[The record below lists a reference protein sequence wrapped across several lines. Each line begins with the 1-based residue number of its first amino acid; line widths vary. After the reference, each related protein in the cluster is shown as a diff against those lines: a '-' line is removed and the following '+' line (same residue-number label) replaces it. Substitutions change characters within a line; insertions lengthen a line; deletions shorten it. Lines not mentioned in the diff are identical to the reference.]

1 MPQSLSAVYL
11 HAVFSTKERWP
22 YLRDPTFRDQVHRFL
37 AGITKRL
44 DCPPIEIGGV
54 DDHAH
59 VLARLGRTISQAEWI
74 KEMKRACTEW
84 INEQGPGK
92 ARFAWQA
99 GYGVF
104 SVSPSSLETVRRYI
118 VNQEERHKKV
128 SFQDEFR
135 TLLRKHGLEWDER
148 YVWD

>member
-22 YLRDPTFRDQVHRFL
+22 YLRDAAFRDEVYRFL

-54 DDHAH
+54 EDHTH
-59 VLARLGRTISQAEWI
+59 VLARFGRTISQADWI

-84 INEQGPGK
+84 INEQSPDRG
-92 ARFAWQA
+92 RFAWQA

-104 SVSPSSLETVRRYI
+104 SVIPSSLKAVGNNI
-118 VNQEERHKKV
+118 LDQEERHKKV
-128 SFQDEFR
+128 TFQDEFR
-135 TLLRKHGLEWDER
+135 ALLRKHGLEWDER